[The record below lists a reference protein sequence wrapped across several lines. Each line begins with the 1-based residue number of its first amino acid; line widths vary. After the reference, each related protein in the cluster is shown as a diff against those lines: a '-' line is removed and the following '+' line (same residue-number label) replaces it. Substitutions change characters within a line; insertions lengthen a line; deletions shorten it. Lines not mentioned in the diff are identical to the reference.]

1 MTRRV
6 VVVDD
11 HALFREGL
19 SALLASL
26 PGTEVVGEAGDG
38 VEAVEVVDR
47 TSPDVVVMDLHMPRM
62 NGVEATR
69 RILDA
74 HPEVS
79 ILVLTMLRDDATLFA
94 ALDAGARGYMLK
106 ESGRADLA
114 RALDAVDAG
123 QAILDSAVAGRVFA
137 GAGPEGDRAG
147 APDPAA
153 FPFLTERERDVLD
166 LVARGLTN
174 AAIAARLHLSDK
186 TVRNHVSAI
195 FSKLHVDHRA
205 ALVARARDAG
215 YGRRQDRPPASS
227 RG

>member
-19 SALLASL
+19 GALLASL

-38 VEAVEVVDR
+38 MEAVEVVDR

-69 RILDA
+69 QIRAA

-79 ILVLTMLRDDATLFA
+79 VLVLTMLQDDATLFA

-106 ESGRADLA
+106 ESGRAELA
-114 RALDAVDAG
+114 RALDAVEAG
-123 QAILDSAVAGRVFA
+123 QAIFDAAVAGRVLTGNA
-137 GAGPEGDRAG
+137 VEGDRSA

-153 FPFLTERERDVLD
+153 FPFLTDREREVLD

-195 FSKLHVDHRA
+195 FTKLHVGDRA
-205 ALVARARDAG
+205 ALVALARDAG
-215 YGRRQDRPPASS
+215 YGQRRS
-227 RG
+227 

>member
-19 SALLASL
+19 GALLASL

-38 VEAVEVVDR
+38 MEAVEVVDR

-69 RILDA
+69 QIRAA

-79 ILVLTMLRDDATLFA
+79 VLVLTMLQDDATLFA

-106 ESGRADLA
+106 ESGRAELA
-114 RALDAVDAG
+114 RALDAVEAG
-123 QAILDSAVAGRVFA
+123 QAIFDAAVAGRVLTGNA
-137 GAGPEGDRAG
+137 VEGDRSA

-153 FPFLTERERDVLD
+153 FPFLTDREREVLD

-195 FSKLHVDHRA
+195 FTKLHVGDRA

-215 YGRRQDRPPASS
+215 YGQRRS
-227 RG
+227 

>member
-1 MTRRV
+1 MARRV

-11 HALFREGL
+11 HAVFREGL
-19 SALLASL
+19 SALLSSL

-38 VEAVEVVDR
+38 LEAVAVVDK

-74 HPEVS
+74 HPEIS
-79 ILVLTMLRDDATLFA
+79 ILVLTMLQDDATLFS

-123 QAILDSAVAGRVFA
+123 QAILDAAVAGRVLA
-137 GAGPEGDRAG
+137 GTAVEGDRSVT
-147 APDPAA
+147 PDPAA
-153 FPFLTERERDVLD
+153 FPFLTAREREVLD

-195 FSKLHVDHRA
+195 FTKLHVDDRA
-205 ALVARARDAG
+205 ALVASARDAG
-215 YGRRQDRPPASS
+215 YGRRRN
-227 RG
+227 

>member
-19 SALLASL
+19 GALLASL

-38 VEAVEVVDR
+38 MEAVEVVDR

-69 RILDA
+69 QIRAA

-79 ILVLTMLRDDATLFA
+79 VLVLTMLQDDATLFA

-106 ESGRADLA
+106 ESGRAELA
-114 RALDAVDAG
+114 RALDAVEAG
-123 QAILDSAVAGRVFA
+123 QAIFDAAVAGRVLA
-137 GAGPEGDRAG
+137 GNAVEGDRSA

-153 FPFLTERERDVLD
+153 FPFLTDREREVLD

-195 FSKLHVDHRA
+195 FTKLHVGDRA

-215 YGRRQDRPPASS
+215 YGQRRS
-227 RG
+227 